1 MFAAKL
7 RELVL
12 QNKINSVVEFLFFFF
27 FKSLFVFFKKENVW
41 SPPLLVL
48 SFRKCPWSLKALW
61 GEKATQ
67 TTFARIVASI

>member
-27 FKSLFVFFKKENVW
+27 LNPFLFFFKKSKCVESTSACAFVQEM
-41 SPPLLVL
+41 SLVSE
-48 SFRKCPWSLKALW
+48 SFVGGKGNSDNMCQNCS
-61 GEKATQ
+61 
-67 TTFARIVASI
+67 

>member
-12 QNKINSVVEFLFFFF
+12 QNKINSVVEFLFFFLNPLLF
-27 FKSLFVFFKKENVW
+27 FLKKANVW

-67 TTFARIVASI
+67 ITFARIVASI